1 MKNRRVF
8 AGRNSPWVE
17 SWLLNWLEVVKIT
30 SASTG
35 LFPSPGGAIRAGW
48 CKHRDR
54 RIKQQSSTRRT
65 SQGRSRAPRN
75 TLSFLIALEAV
86 TPREPER
93 RTLPDS
99 ALGSGDTGQRPPGAP
114 GQGTPRA
121 PGLDFGAPGLSS
133 SSCCV
138 CLAVDEFPP
147 RVLAQKGALGGPE
160 KARGHLAGQIPAGP
174 ARASPIGGVLVG
186 GTRGVRIPG
195 IYSLSRRAGSLECLT
210 SGLAQGPASIRS
222 SFLSF
227 PFLFPFADPPL
238 SFSILHCIYLLT
250 RVLCKSLSVGP
261 TFPPPLP

>member
-133 SSCCV
+133 SRLGACV
-138 CLAVDEFPP
+138 LLLMSSRLESW
-147 RVLAQKGALGGPE
+147 LKKALLV
-160 KARGHLAGQIPAGP
+160 ARKRP
-174 ARASPIGGVLVG
+174 G
-186 GTRGVRIPG
+186 GTWLGK
-195 IYSLSRRAGSLECLT
+195 SR
-210 SGLAQGPASIRS
+210 Q
-222 SFLSF
+222 
-227 PFLFPFADPPL
+227 DPPGQ
-238 SFSILHCIYLLT
+238 
-250 RVLCKSLSVGP
+250 VQ
-261 TFPPPLP
+261 